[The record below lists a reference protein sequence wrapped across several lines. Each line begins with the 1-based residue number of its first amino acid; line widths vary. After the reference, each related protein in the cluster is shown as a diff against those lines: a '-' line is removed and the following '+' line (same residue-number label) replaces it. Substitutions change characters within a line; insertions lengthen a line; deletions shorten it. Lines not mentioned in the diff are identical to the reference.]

1 MWNKNSLTVGL
12 AIAFL
17 LPLTGFVI
25 LYFGYGQ
32 LEASGVVSERGF
44 SNLFRERTSSII
56 AICLNII
63 PLNIFQRKRATE
75 SMRGV
80 VLATGIYAIIWIIYF
95 GRYILS

>member
-1 MWNKNSLTVGL
+1 MWNKNSLPAGL
-12 AIAFL
+12 AIAIL
-17 LPLTGFVI
+17 LPLIGFIV

-32 LEASGVVSERGF
+32 LEAAGVVSERGF

-63 PLNIFQRKRATE
+63 PLNIFQKRRATE

-80 VLATGIYAIIWIIYF
+80 VLATGIYAIIWIVYF
-95 GRYILS
+95 GRHILS